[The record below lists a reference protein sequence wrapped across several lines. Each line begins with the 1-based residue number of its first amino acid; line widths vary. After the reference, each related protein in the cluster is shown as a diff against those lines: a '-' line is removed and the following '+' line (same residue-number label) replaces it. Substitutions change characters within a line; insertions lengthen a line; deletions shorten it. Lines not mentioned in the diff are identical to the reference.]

1 MPVRPHCLALVLLA
15 ALPSP
20 VLARDEPSP
29 ALKARIAKL
38 ALKQVEFGAVSLLPV
53 TFAGSGLAGPFEE
66 DGHTYFC
73 VMTRMK
79 GRDFGGSEHVR
90 IAMRY
95 ENDRLTMMHDDDVC
109 AYHHARPF
117 PELTALGNA
126 R

>member
-38 ALKQVEFGAVSLLPV
+38 
-53 TFAGSGLAGPFEE
+53 
-66 DGHTYFC
+66 
-73 VMTRMK
+73 
-79 GRDFGGSEHVR
+79 GGSEHVR